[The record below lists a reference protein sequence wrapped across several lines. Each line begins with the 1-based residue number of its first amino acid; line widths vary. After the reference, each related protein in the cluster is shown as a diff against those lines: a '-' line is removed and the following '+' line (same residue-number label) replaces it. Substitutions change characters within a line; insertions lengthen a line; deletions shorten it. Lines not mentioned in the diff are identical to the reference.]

1 MVDFIEV
8 GKTGELAD
16 GVMKEVTTQGQRIL
30 LAFVDGKYYATD
42 GRCPHM
48 GGNLSKGKLEG
59 TVVTCPLHGSQF
71 DLKNGKVV
79 RWVGGAGIMSTMG
92 KAMSAIGVATK
103 TPRPLIT
110 YEVKIEG
117 ERIQVKIPSG

>member
-1 MVDFIEV
+1 MADFVEA

-16 GVMKEVTTQGQRIL
+16 GAMKEVSTQGQPIL
-30 LAFVDGKYYATD
+30 LALVGGRYYATA

-48 GGNLSKGKLEG
+48 GGHLSKGKLEG

-71 DLKNGKVV
+71 DLKDGKVV

-92 KAMSAIGVATK
+92 KAMSAIGAAAK

-110 YEVKIEG
+110 YEIKIENG
-117 ERIQVKIPSG
+117 KILVKV